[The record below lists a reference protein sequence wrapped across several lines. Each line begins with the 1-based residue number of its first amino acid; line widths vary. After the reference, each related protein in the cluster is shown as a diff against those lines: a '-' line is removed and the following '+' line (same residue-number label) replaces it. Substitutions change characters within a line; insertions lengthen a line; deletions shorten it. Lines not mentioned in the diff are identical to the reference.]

1 MHSSDLTF
9 ITNENGDSLQSRFA
23 SLIKDTQYFDVLVGY
38 FYTSGFH
45 AVSESLESTDKVRI
59 LIGISTNRETYDIL
73 KKIKSHKEVKDEF
86 SEEVKSELENS
97 DNTQLVEEGILK
109 FTNWLK
115 EGKLEIRAYPE
126 EKIHSKIYI
135 MTFPEEDRDAGR
147 VITGSSNF
155 TRNGL
160 IENLEFN
167 VELKNRS
174 DYEFAK
180 AKFEELWLKGVDV
193 SEKYVETIQQDL
205 SLIHI

>member
-9 ITNENGDSLQSRFA
+9 ITNENGDDLQSRFA

-45 AVSESLESTDKVRI
+45 AVSESLENTDKVRI
-59 LIGISTNRETYDIL
+59 LIGISTNRETYDL
-73 KKIKSHKEVKDEF
+73 LQKIKSHKEVKDEF
-86 SEEVKSELENS
+86 SEAVKTELANS

-160 IENLEFN
+160 IENMDVVQVKYNSIRAALSCVAHPVLEGQCDSGINARF
-167 VELKNRS
+167 L
-174 DYEFAK
+174 Y
-180 AKFEELWLKGVDV
+180 GH
-193 SEKYVETIQQDL
+193 DL
-205 SLIHI
+205 EAGFC